1 MAEVAERPVAAR
13 TVTRFLTFAVD
24 ERRFALPAEEV
35 TEVIQV
41 PAAARVPQAPPA
53 LIGIANLRGA
63 VLPLVDLAELL
74 SLRRKGDGA
83 RAGKAIVIDGAAP
96 TALVV
101 DRVDALVSIE
111 ASRIETREA
120 ELAAQPGEALTG
132 AFKVEADGKVSKI
145 LDVRK
150 LLAAAFARHARVQR
164 STSRAQ
170 SRVRV
175 ELGATEL
182 LEKLVTFEVAG
193 QEYALAIDQVQ
204 EIVPAPTGLTLVPR
218 AEDLVLGVT
227 TLRDKLLPVLS
238 LRGLLG
244 FPAATVDGRE
254 KVVVTRV
261 GSAQVGL
268 LADRA
273 RAVLAADASSIDAM
287 PPALAARTGGESRI
301 KAIYRGDS
309 GRRLVSILAPEQL
322 FREDV
327 MQRLRTAGG
336 GNEAPQAASSQAG
349 ELRFLVFRLDA
360 DEFAL
365 PIDAV
370 SEIGVVP
377 ARITKVPKTPKFLE
391 GVINLRGEVLPLVD
405 QRRRFDLPPSPQ
417 PEARRVVVVKTHEH
431 RAGLIVDGVSDVLR
445 VPADSVEPAPPLT
458 EDIARLVR
466 GVINLEAAQR
476 MVLVLDP
483 GELLTPAERR
493 LLDAFQK
500 AGQVGA

>member
-1 MAEVAERPVAAR
+1 MAEVAERPVASKA
-13 TVTRFLTFAVD
+13 VTRFLTFALD
-24 ERRFALPAEEV
+24 ERRFALPADEV
-35 TEVIQV
+35 SEVIRV
-41 PAAARVPQAPPA
+41 PPAVRVPQAPPA
-53 LIGIANLRGA
+53 LIGIANLRGT

-74 SLRRKGDGA
+74 ALPRKREGA
-83 RAGKAIVIDGAAP
+83 QARKAIVIDGAAP

-132 AFKVEADGKVSKI
+132 AFKVEADGKVAKI

-150 LLAAAFARHARVQR
+150 LLAAAFARQARAQR
-164 STSRAQ
+164 SVNRGQRRMSAETAAREQ
-170 SRVRV
+170 SQ
-175 ELGATEL
+175 
-182 LEKLVTFEVAG
+182 KLVTFEVAG

-204 EIVPAPTGLTLVPR
+204 EILPSPAGLTLVPR
-218 AEDLVLGVT
+218 TEDLVLGVT
-227 TLRDKLLPVLS
+227 TLRDKLLPLLS

-244 FPAATVDGRE
+244 FPATTADGRE
-254 KVVVTRV
+254 KVVVTKV
-261 GSAQVGL
+261 GGAQVGL

-273 RAVLAADASSIDAM
+273 RAVLAAEASAIDDI
-287 PPALAARTGGESRI
+287 PPTLAARAGGESRI
-301 KAIYRGDS
+301 KAIYRGES
-309 GRRLVSILAPEQL
+309 GRRLISILAPEQL

-327 MQRLRTAGG
+327 MQRLRAAAPRQ
-336 GNEAPQAASSQAG
+336 NAPQAASAQAI
-349 ELRFLVFRLDA
+349 E
-360 DEFAL
+360 
-365 PIDAV
+365 AV
-370 SEIGVVP
+370 SEVGLVP
-377 ARITKVPKTPKFLE
+377 ERITKVPKTPKFLE

-405 QRRRFDLPPSPQ
+405 QRRRFDLPPSAR

-431 RAGLIVDGVSDVLR
+431 RAGLIVDAVSDVLR
-445 VPADSVEPAPPLT
+445 VPGDSVEPAPPLT

-500 AGQVGA
+500 AGQAGA

>member
-1 MAEVAERPVAAR
+1 MAELAEPPVASKA
-13 TVTRFLTFAVD
+13 VTRFLTFAVD
-24 ERRFALPAEEV
+24 ERRFALPADQV
-35 TEVIQV
+35 SEVIQV
-41 PAAARVPQAPPA
+41 PPAARVPQAPPA
-53 LIGIANLRGA
+53 LIGIANLRGT
-63 VLPLVDLAELL
+63 VLPVVDLAELL
-74 SLRRKGDGA
+74 SMPRKRDGA
-83 RAGKAIVIDGAAP
+83 QGGKAIVTDGAAP

-145 LDVRK
+145 LDIRK
-150 LLAAAFARHARVQR
+150 LLAAAFAQHARAQR
-164 STSRAQ
+164 SASRAK
-170 SRVRV
+170 SRASAGAGAS
-175 ELGATEL
+175 ELS
-182 LEKLVTFEVAG
+182 EKLVTFEVAG

-204 EIVPAPTGLTLVPR
+204 EILPSPTGLTLVPR
-218 AEDLVLGVT
+218 TEDLVLGVT
-227 TLRDKLLPVLS
+227 TLRDKLLPLLS

-244 FPAATVDGRE
+244 FPAAETDGRE
-254 KVVVTRV
+254 KVVVTKV
-261 GSAQVGL
+261 GGAQVGL

-273 RAVLAADASSIDAM
+273 RAVLAAEASSIDAI
-287 PPALAARTGGESRI
+287 PPALAVRTGGESRI
-301 KAIYRGDS
+301 KAIYRGDA
-309 GRRLVSILAPEQL
+309 GRRLISILAPEQL

-327 MQRLRTAGG
+327 MQRLHSVAAT
-336 GNEAPQAASSQAG
+336 EDAPRVASAQAS
-349 ELRFLVFRLDA
+349 ELKFLVFRLEA

-370 SEIGVVP
+370 SEIGLVP

-405 QRRRFDLPPSPQ
+405 QRRRFDLPPSAQ

-445 VPADSVEPAPPLT
+445 VPADSVEPPPPLT

-483 GELLTPAERR
+483 AELLTPAERR

-500 AGQVGA
+500 AGQAGA

>member
-1 MAEVAERPVAAR
+1 MAEVAERPVASKA
-13 TVTRFLTFAVD
+13 VTRFLTFALD
-24 ERRFALPAEEV
+24 ERRFALPADEV
-35 TEVIQV
+35 SEVIRV
-41 PAAARVPQAPPA
+41 PPAARVPQAPPA
-53 LIGIANLRGA
+53 LIGIANLRGT

-74 SLRRKGDGA
+74 ALPRKREGA
-83 RAGKAIVIDGAAP
+83 QARKAIVIDGAAP

-132 AFKVEADGKVSKI
+132 AFKVEADGKVAKI

-150 LLAAAFARHARVQR
+150 LLAAAFARQARAQR
-164 STSRAQ
+164 SVNRGQRRMSAETAAREQ
-170 SRVRV
+170 SQ
-175 ELGATEL
+175 
-182 LEKLVTFEVAG
+182 KLVTFEVAG

-204 EIVPAPTGLTLVPR
+204 EILPSPAGLTLVPR
-218 AEDLVLGVT
+218 TEDLVLGVT
-227 TLRDKLLPVLS
+227 TLRDKLLPLLS

-244 FPAATVDGRE
+244 FPATTADGRE
-254 KVVVTRV
+254 KVVVTKV
-261 GSAQVGL
+261 GGAQVGL

-273 RAVLAADASSIDAM
+273 RAVLAAEASAIDDI
-287 PPALAARTGGESRI
+287 PPTLAARAGGESRI
-301 KAIYRGDS
+301 KAIYRGES
-309 GRRLVSILAPEQL
+309 GRRLISILAPEQL

-327 MQRLRTAGG
+327 MQRLRAAAPRQ
-336 GNEAPQAASSQAG
+336 NAPQAASAQAG
-349 ELRFLVFRLDA
+349 ELKFLVFRLDA

-365 PIDAV
+365 PIEAV
-370 SEIGVVP
+370 SEVGLVP
-377 ARITKVPKTPKFLE
+377 ERITKVPKTPKFLE

-405 QRRRFDLPPSPQ
+405 QRRRFDLPPSAR

-431 RAGLIVDGVSDVLR
+431 RAGLIVDAVSDVLR
-445 VPADSVEPAPPLT
+445 VPGDSVEPAPPLT

-500 AGQVGA
+500 AGQAGA

>member
-1 MAEVAERPVAAR
+1 MAELAEPPVASKA
-13 TVTRFLTFAVD
+13 VTRFLTFAVD
-24 ERRFALPAEEV
+24 ERRFALPADQV

-41 PAAARVPQAPPA
+41 PAAARVPQGPPA

-63 VLPLVDLAELL
+63 VLPLVDLRELL
-74 SLRRKGDGA
+74 SLPRKRDGA
-83 RAGKAIVIDGAAP
+83 PANKAIVIDGAAP

-101 DRVDALVSIE
+101 DRVDALVSVE
-111 ASRIETREA
+111 ASRIDSREA

-132 AFKVEADGKVSKI
+132 AFKVEADGKVAKI
-145 LDVRK
+145 LDIRK
-150 LLAAAFARHARVQR
+150 LLAAAFARHARAQR
-164 STSRAQ
+164 SASRAQ
-170 SRVRV
+170 SRGRV
-175 ELGATEL
+175 DLGTAELS
-182 LEKLVTFEVAG
+182 EKLVTFEVAG

-204 EIVPAPTGLTLVPR
+204 EILPSPTGLTLVPR
-218 AEDLVLGVT
+218 TEDLVLGVT
-227 TLRDKLLPVLS
+227 TLRDKLLPLLS

-244 FPAATVDGRE
+244 FPAAETDGRE
-254 KVVVTRV
+254 KVVVTKV
-261 GSAQVGL
+261 GGAQVGL

-273 RAVLAADASSIDAM
+273 RAVLAADASAIDAI
-287 PPALAARTGGESRI
+287 PPTLAARTGGESRI
-301 KAIYRGDS
+301 KAIYRGDA
-309 GRRLVSILAPEQL
+309 GRRLISILAPEQL

-327 MQRLRTAGG
+327 MQRLHSVAAADA
-336 GNEAPQAASSQAG
+336 APRDASAQAS
-349 ELRFLVFRLDA
+349 ELKFLVFRLES

-370 SEIGVVP
+370 SEIGLVP

-405 QRRRFDLPPSPQ
+405 QRRRFDLPPSAQ

-445 VPADSVEPAPPLT
+445 VPADSVEPPPPLT

-483 GELLTPAERR
+483 AELLTPAERR

-500 AGQVGA
+500 AGQAGA